1 MQALLDLLEM
11 ETNEQKSP
19 NYGLLLLW
27 ASLSNAVPVAF
38 WTFAFVLSHPN
49 IHRAIMEAISSVF
62 GTAGTKTELNC
73 LIEEIANNVYLSH
86 IMGKV
91 KCP

>member
-1 MQALLDLLEM
+1 MFVANPMYAFVHVQRRLYVLTYVFLF
-11 ETNEQKSP
+11 K
-19 NYGLLLLW
+19 
-27 ASLSNAVPVAF
+27 VAF

-49 IHRAIMEAISSVF
+49 IHRTIVEGISSVF

-73 LIEEIANNVYLSH
+73 IIEEISNNVCLSH

>member
-27 ASLSNAVPVAF
+27 ASLSNAVPVSILVKEGLHF
-38 WTFAFVLSHPN
+38 CLLFYRSFFFLC
-49 IHRAIMEAISSVF
+49 VF
-62 GTAGTKTELNC
+62 FF
-73 LIEEIANNVYLSH
+73 
-86 IMGKV
+86 
-91 KCP
+91 